1 VAFDDPHQ
9 LLSIFELL
17 SRCVPGRAGLTGQFD
32 DLVCSTQGVV
42 GVAGVLTKITLLGVL
57 NGEEMSA
64 AGVGNL
70 VLIRLQRNGDSV
82 LEPADLEHSKSC
94 NFVTQQCKYGYEM

>member
-17 SRCVPGRAGLTGQFD
+17 SRSVPGRAGLTGQFN

-42 GVAGVLTKITLLGVL
+42 GVAGVQTKITLLGVL
-57 NGEEMSA
+57 DGEEMSA